1 MQSGLMNLLFWI
13 GVVEQSEDLTDGGRV
28 KVRVFG
34 VHDAE
39 TDRVDHTDLPWAPVV
54 DGTMGT
60 ATSIPQ
66 EGEWV
71 FGAFMDGRD
80 GQHPIVL
87 GLLPGYHTQMGPQ
100 SNGGSYAQ
108 NNASTVQ
115 KFGKSALHSSLI
127 GEGIQSLSGP
137 LIASAT
143 NDQLILDSVTPT
155 PRVFSEPKY
164 QIPIER
170 SNSTVASKDGQNYM
184 VFTNDD
190 TGVIQVTHQSGSVVQ
205 IDKEG
210 TIFIKGQKGMTQS
223 IHGSRIDY
231 TEGSQIQSIENGDYM
246 LRVTGPGGGNA
257 KLYIRGDLDVE
268 AENMTF
274 TSRGDTNFN
283 TKGSFNIRGA
293 DVKIFSYVDNVN
305 IVAQQEFKTQSILGS
320 TSLKSFVN
328 LYTESLL
335 NTVQVAGLDFQ
346 QTATFGDM
354 ELFALTDLTLQSSTT
369 GIDMVSPIDISMNAT
384 LINIGAAT
392 TTNIDTFV
400 RMATGQALGTTIP
413 IIPAITATLRGITA
427 AAPDMPDIT
436 DSFPVGGYKGERFP
450 YVSFPSG
457 NSSFPGQTGGQDLT
471 SLGSIQQGVENILNI
486 TNQLVS

>member
-34 VHDAE
+34 VHDADSE
-39 TDRVDHTDLPWAPVV
+39 RVDHTDLPWAPVV

-71 FGAFMDGRD
+71 FGAFLDGRE
-80 GQHPIVL
+80 GQHPIVM

-108 NNASTVQ
+108 DNAATVQ

-127 GEGIQSLSGP
+127 GECIQSLSGP

-143 NDQLILDSVTPT
+143 NDVEIEDSAGRTFT
-155 PRVFSEPKY
+155 EPRY
-164 QIPIER
+164 QIPIQR

-184 VFTNDD
+184 VFTDDD

-210 TIFIKGQKGMTQS
+210 TIFIKGQKGMVQS
-223 IHGSRIDY
+223 IKGSRIDG
-231 TEGSQIQSIENGDYM
+231 TEGSHIQSVKNGDYM
-246 LRVTGPGGGNA
+246 LRVEGAGGGNA
-257 KLYIRGDLDVE
+257 KLYMRGDLDIE
-268 AENMTF
+268 SENMTF

-320 TSLKSFVN
+320 TTLKSFIN
-328 LYTESLL
+328 LYTESLV
-335 NTVQVAGLDFQ
+335 NTVQVAGMDFQ
-346 QTATFGDM
+346 QSAIIGDM
-354 ELFALTDLTLQSSTT
+354 QLTSGLDLTLESLGMSVDIMAPISTNINS
-369 GIDMVSPIDISMNAT
+369 GI
-384 LINIGAAT
+384 INIGAVT
-392 TTNIDTFV
+392 TTNIDQFV
-400 RMATGQALGTTIP
+400 RMATGQALGTTLP
-413 IIPAITATLRGITA
+413 VLPAISATLRGITA
-427 AAPDMPDIT
+427 AAPDMPEIT
-436 DSFPVGGYKGERFP
+436 DSFPVGGYKGESFP
-450 YVSFPSG
+450 YIPFPSG

-471 SLGSIQQGVENILNI
+471 SFGAIGQNVDRILNL
-486 TNQLVS
+486 TGQLLS

>member
-39 TDRVDHTDLPWAPVV
+39 TERVDHTDLPWAPVV

-108 NNASTVQ
+108 NNAASVQ
-115 KFGKSALHSSLI
+115 KFGKSALHSTLI

-143 NDQLILDSVTPT
+143 NDVEIQDSAGRTFT
-155 PRVFSEPKY
+155 EPKY
-164 QIPIER
+164 QLPIER

-184 VFTNDD
+184 VFTDDD

-223 IHGSRIDY
+223 IYGSRVDG
-231 TEGSQIQSIENGDYM
+231 TVGSHIQSIQNGDYM
-246 LRVTGPGGGNA
+246 LRVEGPGGGNA
-257 KLYIRGDLDVE
+257 KLYIKGDLDIE
-268 AENMTF
+268 SENMTF
-274 TSRGDTNFN
+274 TSR
-283 TKGSFNIRGA
+283 
-293 DVKIFSYVDNVN
+293 
-305 IVAQQEFKTQSILGS
+305 
-320 TSLKSFVN
+320 
-328 LYTESLL
+328 
-335 NTVQVAGLDFQ
+335 
-346 QTATFGDM
+346 
-354 ELFALTDLTLQSSTT
+354 
-369 GIDMVSPIDISMNAT
+369 
-384 LINIGAAT
+384 
-392 TTNIDTFV
+392 
-400 RMATGQALGTTIP
+400 
-413 IIPAITATLRGITA
+413 
-427 AAPDMPDIT
+427 
-436 DSFPVGGYKGERFP
+436 
-450 YVSFPSG
+450 
-457 NSSFPGQTGGQDLT
+457 
-471 SLGSIQQGVENILNI
+471 
-486 TNQLVS
+486 

>member
-39 TDRVDHTDLPWAPVV
+39 TERVDHTDLPWAPVV

-71 FGAFMDGRD
+71 FGAFMDGRE

-108 NNASTVQ
+108 NNAASVQ
-115 KFGKSALHSSLI
+115 KFGKSALHSTLI

-143 NDQLILDSVTPT
+143 NDVEIQDSAGRTFT
-155 PRVFSEPKY
+155 EPKY
-164 QIPIER
+164 QLPIER
-170 SNSTVASKDGQNYM
+170 SNSTVSSKDGQNYM
-184 VFTNDD
+184 VFTDDD

-223 IHGSRIDY
+223 IYGSRVDS
-231 TEGSQIQSIENGDYM
+231 TVGSHISSIFAGDYM
-246 LRVTGPGGGNA
+246 LRVEGPGGGNA
-257 KLYIRGDLDVE
+257 KLYIKGDLDIE
-268 AENMTF
+268 SENMTF

-320 TSLKSFVN
+320 TSLKSFIN

-335 NTVQVAGLDFQ
+335 DTVQVAGMDFEQ
-346 QTATFGDM
+346 SAMIGDM
-354 ELFALTDLTLQSSTT
+354 KLTSGLDLTLESLGMAVDIMAPISTNINS
-369 GIDMVSPIDISMNAT
+369 GI
-384 LINIGAAT
+384 INIGAVT
-392 TTNIDTFV
+392 TTNIDQFV
-400 RMATGQALGTTIP
+400 RMATGNALGTTLP
-413 IIPAITATLRGITA
+413 VLPAISATLRGITA

-471 SLGSIQQGVENILNI
+471 SFGAISQGVDRILNL
-486 TNQLVS
+486 TDQLLS

>member
-13 GVVEQSEDLTDGGRV
+13 GVVEQSEDLTAGGRV

-108 NNASTVQ
+108 NNAATVQ

-143 NDQLILDSVTPT
+143 NDVEIQDSAGRTFT
-155 PRVFSEPKY
+155 EPKY

-170 SNSTVASKDGQNYM
+170 SNSTVSSKDGQNYM
-184 VFTNDD
+184 VFTDDD

-223 IHGSRIDY
+223 IYGSRVDG
-231 TEGSQIQSIENGDYM
+231 TVGSHIQSIQNGDYM
-246 LRVTGPGGGNA
+246 LRVEGPGGGNA
-257 KLYIRGDLDVE
+257 KLYIKGDLDIE
-268 AENMTF
+268 SENMTF

-335 NTVQVAGLDFQ
+335 DTVQVAGLDFQ

-471 SLGSIQQGVENILNI
+471 SFGAIGQRVDNILNL
-486 TNQLVS
+486 TDQLLS